1 MLGSIAINGVSR
13 LMCSRRHGN
22 QKIFTNFNQS
32 SVATFTMSKEETI
45 EAKARA
51 LYEHIFSKPEDT
63 YAGKPWDVVEAIND
77 FADES
82 RMMTFKNAKIEASRQ
97 QIAKI
102 QPAPRTFIE
111 FGGYV
116 GASAIAWGA
125 ILRELNN
132 TDSAVDVNVY
142 TFELSPVNAGIARDL
157 IRLAGLENTVHVL
170 EGPAAD
176 SLRRIFEEGKLKK
189 AGVDVA
195 FFDHWEQ
202 FYLPDLQLC
211 EDLGLFRKGSKV
223 IADNTDFPGAPAYL
237 EYVKSGG
244 RQGGSYR
251 YETESIETA
260 SNRGPSIVEVSTVIN
275 AQ

>member
-13 LMCSRRHGN
+13 FMCSTRHG
-22 QKIFTNFNQS
+22 
-32 SVATFTMSKEETI
+32 TI

-51 LYEHIFSKPEDT
+51 LHEHIFSKPEDT
-63 YAGKPWDVVEAIND
+63 YAGKPWDVVKAIND

-102 QPAPRTFIE
+102 QPAPKTFIE

-176 SLRRIFEEGKLKK
+176 SLKRLFEEGKLKE

-260 SNRGPSIVEVSTVIN
+260 SNCGPVSSPYLYLNICVVVGTDCFSEHRRG
-275 AQ
+275 